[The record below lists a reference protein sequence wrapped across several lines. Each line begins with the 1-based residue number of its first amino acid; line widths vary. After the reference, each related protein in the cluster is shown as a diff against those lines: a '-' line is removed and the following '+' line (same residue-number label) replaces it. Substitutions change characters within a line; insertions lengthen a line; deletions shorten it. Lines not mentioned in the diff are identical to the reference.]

1 MTIYRLQPKL
11 HVMGVS
17 IGVLKANPELDVK
30 IIFSKN
36 HNILFMLLLSKNN
49 KYTSYIIRDLSSL
62 SATYVSKI

>member
-1 MTIYRLQPKL
+1 MLTNQRVELVTIYGLQPKL

-36 HNILFMLLLSKNN
+36 HNIFIHAV
-49 KYTSYIIRDLSSL
+49 T
-62 SATYVSKI
+62 V